1 MTIGLSTIKPCLQ
14 KFADLEIITF
24 HSLQVESDET
34 VSIPVMTSPNMKEI
48 CEKTEIDT
56 PEKLMLLK
64 SRANKVFQSVKEV
77 CDSNRETLAS
87 VLGNMCSFNDQQ
99 AQGIIMDV
107 VDMVAEKRGIRKT
120 FEELLSDE
128 TLSNYFSSI
137 RVPDWVLLYFKI
149 KARISDSTWQ
159 TAINFT
165 KLGRTGVRFNTFV

>member
-1 MTIGLSTIKPCLQ
+1 
-14 KFADLEIITF
+14 
-24 HSLQVESDET
+24 
-34 VSIPVMTSPNMKEI
+34 
-48 CEKTEIDT
+48 
-56 PEKLMLLK
+56 MLLK

-107 VDMVAEKRGIRKT
+107 VDIVAEKRGIRKT
-120 FEELLSDE
+120 FEDLLSED
-128 TLSNYFSSI
+128 TLSNYFSSMH
-137 RVPDWVLLYFKI
+137 VPDWVLLYFKI

-165 KLGRTGVRFNTFV
+165 KLGRTGIRFNIFL